1 LDAGVEIVSVDLP
14 SVAPPKDAVRSF
26 EDLPVALQQSD
37 STVARA
43 ARDKTKQL
51 TTLVGRPELIDPVI
65 VAIDA
70 VRDARKAEMNADA
83 ATRPARQEALEQAIA
98 HAETLLR
105 EGGGAAYQV
114 VSSADLTRWIE
125 LMDHRSQVSRVRGQ
139 EASWEVS
146 PDIFRQ
152 RAIMEIYARNL
163 PNMRKFVLG
172 IQPEQ
177 LDLSY
182 EVRELAAP
190 NMIFSDMLSD
200 EQAEQMEP

>member
-1 LDAGVEIVSVDLP
+1 MHP
-14 SVAPPKDAVRSF
+14 
-26 EDLPVALQQSD
+26 
-37 STVARA
+37 
-43 ARDKTKQL
+43 
-51 TTLVGRPELIDPVI
+51 
-65 VAIDA
+65 
-70 VRDARKAEMNADA
+70 ADA
-83 ATRPARQEALEQAIA
+83 QK
-98 HAETLLR
+98 HAEALLR